1 MSYGYLWWIVHPGK
15 GVYVYF
21 RTRQCN
27 MWRLY
32 ALLSA
37 LFAALTAI
45 FAKVGVKDVN
55 SDLATAIR
63 TTVILILT
71 WGIVLF
77 GQHVTEIKDVS
88 RNTWFFL
95 ILSGVA
101 TGLSWLFY
109 FKAIQLGD
117 VSRVAPIDKLSI
129 VITILLAFIFLK
141 EQVDL
146 KGVVGALLITAGC
159 VLMLMK

>member
-1 MSYGYLWWIVHPGK
+1 MWK
-15 GVYVYF
+15 VY
-21 RTRQCN
+21 
-27 MWRLY
+27 
-32 ALLSA
+32 AILSA
-37 LFAALTAI
+37 LFAALTAL

-63 TTVILILT
+63 TSVILVLT

-77 GQHVTEIKDVS
+77 GQHVSEIREVS
-88 RNTWFFL
+88 KNTWLFL

-117 VSRVAPIDKLSI
+117 VARVAPIDKLSV
-129 VITILLAFIFLK
+129 VITILLAFIFLH
-141 EQVDL
+141 EQVSL
-146 KGVVGALLITAGC
+146 RVVIGALLITAGS

>member
-1 MSYGYLWWIVHPGK
+1 MWK
-15 GVYVYF
+15 VY
-21 RTRQCN
+21 
-27 MWRLY
+27 
-32 ALLSA
+32 AILSA

-55 SDLATAIR
+55 SNLATAIR
-63 TTVILILT
+63 TSVILVLT

-77 GQHVTEIKDVS
+77 GQHVSEIREVS
-88 RNTWFFL
+88 KNTWLFL

-109 FKAIQLGD
+109 FKAIQLGE
-117 VSRVAPIDKLSI
+117 VARVAPIDKLSV
-129 VITILLAFIFLK
+129 VITILLAFIFLH
-141 EQVDL
+141 EQVNL
-146 KGVVGALLITAGC
+146 RVVIGALLITAGS

>member
-1 MSYGYLWWIVHPGK
+1 MWK
-15 GVYVYF
+15 VY
-21 RTRQCN
+21 
-27 MWRLY
+27 
-32 ALLSA
+32 AILSA

-63 TTVILILT
+63 TSVILVLT

-77 GQHVTEIKDVS
+77 GQHVSEIREVS
-88 RNTWFFL
+88 KNTWVFL
-95 ILSGVA
+95 VLSGVA

-117 VSRVAPIDKLSI
+117 VARVAPIDKLSV
-129 VITILLAFIFLK
+129 VITILLAFIFLH
-141 EQVDL
+141 EQVNL
-146 KGVVGALLITAGC
+146 RVVIGALLITAGS

>member
-1 MSYGYLWWIVHPGK
+1 MWK
-15 GVYVYF
+15 VY
-21 RTRQCN
+21 
-27 MWRLY
+27 
-32 ALLSA
+32 AILSA

-63 TTVILILT
+63 TSVILVLT

-77 GQHVTEIKDVS
+77 GQHVSEIREVS
-88 RNTWFFL
+88 KNTWLFL
-95 ILSGVA
+95 VLSGVA

-117 VSRVAPIDKLSI
+117 IARVAPIDKLSV
-129 VITILLAFIFLK
+129 VITILLAFIFLH
-141 EQVDL
+141 EQVSL
-146 KGVVGALLITAGC
+146 RVVIGALLITAGS